1 MVECPVAGKER
12 RPFAPPIVLTLVLTV
27 VLLILAGCASSSDK
41 ATQRDGAAMAG
52 NWVSVQ
58 RGDTLGELA
67 RRGGVPLERLQRFNP
82 GVDSRKLAVGQR
94 LLMPT
99 HNERAP
105 ANGPYRYQIRPG
117 DTYSSIA
124 RRFNTRA
131 SRVQAANPGM
141 SATALKVGQI
151 IAVPLTGSGSTGQAS
166 TGGAKASDTK
176 TSDTTKTRSAS
187 AATRTASLPDPGNLP
202 ASARR
207 WPWPL
212 QDYRIVRRF
221 GSDSRG
227 TLQPMLLAT
236 ERGARAQS
244 VADGDVRFADG
255 MRQLGQVV
263 IVHHADNIQS
273 VYALCEE
280 PLVGNGDRVKRG
292 DEVCEVGYSS
302 ANERFDLLFDLRHGG
317 KPIDPRRVLH

>member
-1 MVECPVAGKER
+1 M
-12 RPFAPPIVLTLVLTV
+12 
-27 VLLILAGCASSSDK
+27 VLLMLAGCAASPD
-41 ATQRDGAAMAG
+41 AAMQRNDHATAG

-82 GVDSRKLAVGQR
+82 GVDSRNLAVGQR

-131 SRVQAANPGM
+131 SRVQAANPGL

-151 IAVPLTGSGSTGQAS
+151 IEVPLGGSGYTRRASSSGSQA
-166 TGGAKASDTK
+166 TP
-176 TSDTTKTRSAS
+176 AS
-187 AATRTASLPDPGNLP
+187 AAPRTASLPDPGNLP
-202 ASARR
+202 ASARQ

-244 VADGDVRFADG
+244 VADGDVRFADS

-280 PLVGNGDRVKRG
+280 PLVGDGDRVKRG
-292 DEVCEVGYSS
+292 DEICDVGYSN
-302 ANERFDLLFDLRHGG
+302 ANERFDLLFDMRHGG
-317 KPIDPRRVLH
+317 KPIDPRRVLR

>member
-1 MVECPVAGKER
+1 MAERPVAGKGR
-12 RPFAPPIVLTLVLTV
+12 RPFALSIARAIILIL
-27 VLLILAGCASSSDK
+27 LLILLVGCASSADR
-41 ATQRDGAAMAG
+41 ATRRDGTVIAG
-52 NWVSVQ
+52 SWISVQ
-58 RGDTLGELA
+58 RGDTLGQLA
-67 RRGGVPLERLQRFNP
+67 RRAGVPLERLQRFNP

-94 LLMPT
+94 LLIPT

-124 RRFNTRA
+124 RRFNTRT

-141 SATALKVGQI
+141 SATALRVGEI
-151 IAVPLTGSGSTGQAS
+151 ITVPLDGAGSASRAS
-166 TGGAKASDTK
+166 TGSAK
-176 TSDTTKTRSAS
+176 TSGVSAS
-187 AATRTASLPDPGNLP
+187 TRQASLPDPGNLP
-202 ASARR
+202 ASARQ

-212 QDYRIVRRF
+212 QDYRVVRRF

-244 VADGDVRFADG
+244 VADGDVRFADS

-273 VYALCEE
+273 VYALCDE
-280 PLVGNGDRVKRG
+280 PLVANGDRVSRG
-292 DEVCEVGYSS
+292 DEVCEVGYSN
-302 ANERFDLLFDLRHGG
+302 AEQRFDLLFDLRHGG
-317 KPIDPRRVLH
+317 KPVDPRRVLR

>member
-1 MVECPVAGKER
+1 M
-12 RPFAPPIVLTLVLTV
+12 LML
-27 VLLILAGCASSSDK
+27 LAGCASSADR
-41 ATQRDGAAMAG
+41 ATQRDGTAMAG
-52 NWVSVQ
+52 SWISVQ

-82 GVDSRKLAVGQR
+82 GVDSRRLTVGQR

-117 DTYSSIA
+117 DTYTSIA

-131 SRVQAANPGM
+131 SHVQAANASI

-151 IAVPLTGSGSTGQAS
+151 IAVPLNGGSGATSQAN
-166 TGGAKASDTK
+166 TGGGKASDTK
-176 TSDTTKTRSAS
+176 TRVTKTSPASAS
-187 AATRTASLPDPGNLP
+187 TRQASLPDSGNLP

-221 GSDSRG
+221 GNDSRG

-236 ERGARAQS
+236 ERGARATS
-244 VADGDVRFADG
+244 VADGDVRFADS
-255 MRQLGQVV
+255 MRQLGEVV

-280 PLVGNGDRVKRG
+280 PLVANGDRVSRG
-292 DEVCEVGYSS
+292 DEVCEVGYSN

-317 KPIDPRRVLH
+317 KPIDPRQVLR

>member
-1 MVECPVAGKER
+1 MAERPVAGKGR
-12 RPFAPPIVLTLVLTV
+12 RPFALSIVRAITLILVL
-27 VLLILAGCASSSDK
+27 VLLAGCASSADR
-41 ATQRDGAAMAG
+41 ATQRDETAMAG
-52 NWVSVQ
+52 SWISVQ

-67 RRGGVPLERLQRFNP
+67 RRGGIPLERLQRFNP
-82 GVDSRKLAVGQR
+82 DVDSRRLAVGQR

-117 DTYSSIA
+117 DTYTSIA
-124 RRFNTRA
+124 RRLNTRA

-141 SATALKVGQI
+141 SPTALKVGQI
-151 IAVPLTGSGSTGQAS
+151 IMVPLAGSGSKSQANTGSAKTRPAS
-166 TGGAKASDTK
+166 TSPQQ
-176 TSDTTKTRSAS
+176 
-187 AATRTASLPDPGNLP
+187 ASLPDPGNLP
-202 ASARR
+202 ASARQ

-212 QDYRIVRRF
+212 QDYRVVRRF

-244 VADGDVRFADG
+244 VADGDVRFADS

-280 PLVGNGDRVKRG
+280 PLVVNGDRVSRG
-292 DEVCEVGYSS
+292 DEVCEVGYSN

-317 KPIDPRRVLH
+317 KPVDPRRVLR

>member
-1 MVECPVAGKER
+1 MAERPVAGKGR
-12 RPFAPPIVLTLVLTV
+12 RPFARPIVPTLTLILA
-27 VLLILAGCASSSDK
+27 LLVLAGCASSSDRP
-41 ATQRDGAAMAG
+41 TRRDDPAMAG
-52 NWVSVQ
+52 TWISVQ

-117 DTYSSIA
+117 DTFTSIA

-141 SATALKVGQI
+141 RATALKVGQV
-151 IAVPLTGSGSTGQAS
+151 IAVPLGGSGSTNQAS
-166 TGGAKASDTK
+166 TSGTATK
-176 TSDTTKTRSAS
+176 AS
-187 AATRTASLPDPGNLP
+187 AASTSTRQASLPDPGDLP
-202 ASARR
+202 ASARQ

-236 ERGARAQS
+236 ERGARARS
-244 VADGDVRFADG
+244 VADGDVRFADS

-280 PLVGNGDRVKRG
+280 PLVANGDRVSRG
-292 DEVCEVGYSS
+292 DEVCEVGYSN

-317 KPIDPRRVLH
+317 KPVDPRRVLR

>member
-1 MVECPVAGKER
+1 MAERPVAGKGR
-12 RPFAPPIVLTLVLTV
+12 RPFPLSIVPKIALIF
-27 VLLILAGCASSSDK
+27 VLLLLAGCASSADR
-41 ATQRDGAAMAG
+41 ATQRDGAATAG
-52 NWVSVQ
+52 NWISVQ
-58 RGDTLGELA
+58 RGDTLGGLA

-82 GVDSRKLAVGQR
+82 GVDSSKLAVGQR

-99 HNERAP
+99 QNERAP

-117 DTYSSIA
+117 DTFSSIA
-124 RRFNTRA
+124 RRFDTRA
-131 SRVQAANPGM
+131 SRVQAANASM

-151 IAVPLTGSGSTGQAS
+151 IAVPLGGSGSTSQAS
-166 TGGAKASDTK
+166 TGGVK
-176 TSDTTKTRSAS
+176 AS
-187 AATRTASLPDPGNLP
+187 AAKAGDTKASPASASPRKASLPDPGNLP
-202 ASARR
+202 ASARQ

-236 ERGARAQS
+236 ERGTRAQS
-244 VADGDVRFADG
+244 VADGEVRFADS

-263 IVHHADNIQS
+263 IVHHADNVQS

-280 PLVGNGDRVKRG
+280 PLVANGDRVNRG
-292 DEVCEVGYSS
+292 DEVCEVGYSNAS
-302 ANERFDLLFDLRHGG
+302 ERFDLLFDLRHGG
-317 KPIDPRRVLH
+317 KPVDPRRVLR